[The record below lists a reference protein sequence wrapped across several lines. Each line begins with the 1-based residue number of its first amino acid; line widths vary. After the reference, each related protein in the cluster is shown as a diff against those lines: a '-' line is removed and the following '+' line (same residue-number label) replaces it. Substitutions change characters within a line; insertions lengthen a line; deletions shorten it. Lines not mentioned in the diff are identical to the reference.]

1 MTQDNP
7 QRERVIMN
15 VTIPAAEGT
24 NERYQVRHVDFR
36 LTPRQA
42 TALRL
47 VFDGCDT
54 ERLESGCRVANAND
68 TVRFILERIADAAGV
83 PR

>member
-1 MTQDNP
+1 MTQDKP

-15 VTIPAAEGT
+15 VTIPAADGS
-24 NERYQVRHVDFR
+24 NERYQVRHVDVR
-36 LTPRQA
+36 LSTRQA

-47 VFDGCDT
+47 VFDGCDL